1 MSPPPPPGKKRQPLK
16 EAPPPIIII
25 KRLRHKGGHHGGAWK
40 VAYADFVTTMMALF
54 IVLWAASQS
63 PNVRHSI
70 ASYFRNPSMVPGS
83 SDGAGVLPASTG
95 VVAQAEADAGRART
109 EDENTDDARNLE
121 RAAEGIRLELE
132 KDPDLRSISS
142 QVRIEVT
149 PEGLRIQLVERDES
163 LFFEIGSAQVKPA
176 LTRVLRIVAVVVG
189 QLPNNVSVEGHT
201 DARQYTQHPRGY
213 SNWELSADR
222 ANSARRVLESSGLR
236 ARQVTRV
243 VGFADHD
250 LLVDDALDA
259 QNRRVSVIVKRL
271 RQASSEPAVPP
282 VKVNEG
288 LGQMKA
294 ATATKR

>member
-1 MSPPPPPGKKRQPLK
+1 MSAPNPPGKKRQPLK
-16 EAPPPIIII
+16 EAPPPIVIV
-25 KRLRHKGGHHGGAWK
+25 KRARHKGSHHGGAWK

-63 PNVRHSI
+63 PNVRQSI
-70 ASYFRNPSMVPGS
+70 ASYFRNPGMIASGTA
-83 SDGAGVLPASTG
+83 GTGVLPASTG
-95 VVAQAEADAGRART
+95 VVARAEADSGRAKA
-109 EDENTDDARNLE
+109 EDESDSDAQTLE
-121 RAAEGIRLELE
+121 QAAQGIRVELE

-149 PEGLRIQLVERDES
+149 PEGLRVQLVERDDS

-176 LTRVLRIVAVVVG
+176 LTRVLKIVAGVIG
-189 QLPNNVSVEGHT
+189 RLPNDVTVEGHT
-201 DARQYTQHPRGY
+201 DARQYAEHRRGY

-222 ANSARRVLESSGLR
+222 ANSARRVLETAGLR

-243 VGFADHD
+243 VGYADHD

-271 RQASSEPAVPP
+271 RRGPTEPPAAA
-282 VKVNEG
+282 VKVSEG

-294 ATATKR
+294 ATDPKR